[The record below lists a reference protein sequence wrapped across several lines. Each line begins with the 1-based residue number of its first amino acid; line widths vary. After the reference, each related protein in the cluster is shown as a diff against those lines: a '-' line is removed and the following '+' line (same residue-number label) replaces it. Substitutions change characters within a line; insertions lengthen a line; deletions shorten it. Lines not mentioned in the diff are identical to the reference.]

1 MPDFPIPGPNHVS
14 WVRCRPDE
22 ADAVIREALDAAA
35 ARGLPVSWILDPD
48 TEPPDFGDR
57 LRAHGYVPEPGD
69 EESKVMVLLAEA
81 KLEMPAVEGLAIRD
95 ALADLEAFTLSEQV
109 AEEGFSGLPFGEV
122 SAIAPWRERRYAN
135 NRAAGNRRVVL
146 ATIDGEPAGSG
157 SMTLLGPNAAI
168 INGGAVRPHFR
179 GRGVYRA
186 LVAARLGIAR
196 EAGAAGLMVWGGH
209 MSAPILARLGFETV
223 SWRRFYVERTRPSG

>member
-157 SMTLLGPNAAI
+157 SMTLLGPDAAI